1 MQKGKYKW
9 VKITQT
15 TVDELYPYIDT
26 FGQLII
32 TPHNEV
38 VFDVADKHFKYPIL
52 ISHEDFSRALCD
64 EVWVGTNEG
73 DITFKRK
80 RVNEL

>member
-1 MQKGKYKW
+1 MQEGKYKR
-9 VKITQT
+9 VKVLST
-15 TVDELYPYIDT
+15 TVSELLPFIDT

-32 TPHNEV
+32 TPNNEV

-52 ISHEDFSRALCD
+52 MSHEDFALPLCD
-64 EVWVGTNEG
+64 EVWIGVNEG
-73 DITFKRK
+73 DITFQKR

>member
-1 MQKGKYKW
+1 MQKGIYKR
-9 VKITQT
+9 VKIKQT

-52 ISHEDFSRALCD
+52 ISHEDFARPLCD
-64 EVWVGTNEG
+64 EVWIGINEG
-73 DITFKRK
+73 DITFQRL